1 MIFELFCS
9 EMGYIFKG
17 TATQK
22 CALHN
27 KDISTSSDKSTGG
40 YHTKAETGNGE
51 LIWRGKDAIDC
62 IEGTFKTE
70 TVYRF

>member
-1 MIFELFCS
+1 MSTSAKEKCAVPKGMIFELFCS

-51 LIWRGKDAIDC
+51 LI
-62 IEGTFKTE
+62 
-70 TVYRF
+70 